1 MTPPVI
7 SAALLYREPN
17 IFPILTPAKENK
29 KVVIPMTVTDFH
41 KSTDKK
47 AKDTPTAKASM
58 LVAIAIISIVLK
70 PVLLHEHSAVG
81 CCPSSADSSSD
92 KASLIILTPMTSNN
106 PNAIQWSKDVIICSN
121 CAPRKYPIIGINA
134 WNPPNHNP
142 HSKAVLRENF
152 FVAKPLQIDTEK
164 ASIERATLIASND
177 IISISEYNFKDFS
190 C

>member
-47 AKDTPTAKASM
+47 AKETPTAKASM

-81 CCPSSADSSSD
+81 C
-92 KASLIILTPMTSNN
+92 
-106 PNAIQWSKDVIICSN
+106 
-121 CAPRKYPIIGINA
+121 
-134 WNPPNHNP
+134 
-142 HSKAVLRENF
+142 
-152 FVAKPLQIDTEK
+152 
-164 ASIERATLIASND
+164 
-177 IISISEYNFKDFS
+177 
-190 C
+190 

>member
-1 MTPPVI
+1 
-7 SAALLYREPN
+7 
-17 IFPILTPAKENK
+17 
-29 KVVIPMTVTDFH
+29 
-41 KSTDKK
+41 
-47 AKDTPTAKASM
+47 M

-177 IISISEYNFKDFS
+177 IISIFEYNFKDFDY
-190 C
+190 